1 MHHPGDVRVG
11 ASQVL
16 QVGFFGGLVLSFMG
30 KNVLPER
37 VANVISGNP
46 MGTFGSLLLMNVAS
60 GKLVNTGAFEVTYQ
74 ASPDAA
80 AVPCWSKLEQG
91 HFPTIEVLAQ
101 NVRNALSTSRKPIL
115 DDSGDATDDPDADP
129 FRDEL

>member
-1 MHHPGDVRVG
+1 MHHPGDLRVG
-11 ASQVL
+11 AAQVL

-37 VANVISGNP
+37 VANVLSANP
-46 MGTFGSLLLMNVAS
+46 MGTFGTLLLMNVAS

-74 ASPDAA
+74 AFPGAA
-80 AVPCWSKLEQG
+80 PVSCWSKLEAG

-101 NVRNALSTSRKPIL
+101 NVRTALATSRQQI
-115 DDSGDATDDPDADP
+115 SEDPLAASKAP
-129 FRDEL
+129 KAETWRDEL